1 VWERLGVRQ
10 RRALIESRLLEVHG
24 ELQQQDGVTHL
35 IAQQLVDRSQL
46 LGELLTRSRDFH

>member
-1 VWERLGVRQ
+1 
-10 RRALIESRLLEVHG
+10 VHG

-35 IAQQLVDRSQL
+35 IAHRLIDRSQM

>member
-1 VWERLGVRQ
+1 
-10 RRALIESRLLEVHG
+10 VHG